1 MQGLHSFPRGARGT
15 LFALALLLIV
25 GTGGAGA
32 DNRTTPEA
40 AGAPSTAIPSA
51 AADQTGKPPDDGRA
65 PVAAAGAGSGAS
77 LEDPRA
83 RLDVHVDGAL
93 ISIEARGAPV
103 RDVLDA
109 LRTRTGVAIAA
120 DSGIG
125 GRVDLSLSRVTLEE
139 LLRQLCQNR
148 AFEYAYDPERRTYR
162 IVRAVLPD
170 STDRDDNAPP
180 LSAAGGAPPPP
191 RMDQASRS
199 AGGATDPAAAHTRAI
214 PLQTAPA
221 GGADAAPRDARG
233 RLLYKPREI
242 LVRFRPEAAA
252 DEIRDLHA
260 KLGGTVLKALPSA
273 HLQRVRVRE
282 GMGEAEALAAYQ
294 ASGLTAFAER
304 HALRYPE
311 TTPEPTVPND
321 PDFPKQW
328 GLHNTEQRVTVKD
341 TYPDIDVLAAWNLP
355 PGAGEVVIAVID
367 TGVDYTHPDLA
378 GRIWTNPA
386 EIPGNGLDDDG
397 NSFDGRI
404 LIDDVRGWDLADDD
418 NDPRDRP
425 VPPTDS
431 FYGHGTHVAGIIG
444 ARGDNGTGIAG
455 VFWNAKIMALKAQ
468 SDYENAMEDF
478 DIIAALHYAATM
490 GARIVS
496 CSFGGDTASL
506 SEYEAFEALRQAG
519 ILVVAAAGNNG
530 VDLDDPQSPKTYPA
544 YYARH
549 AYDATHPALDHII
562 AVAAGDQNDGLSSI
576 SNYGQASVDL
586 MAPGVTIYSTL
597 PGNSYGY
604 KTGTSMATPH
614 VAGIAG
620 LLLARDPTLTYAQ
633 LKAAILSTVDP
644 IASVA
649 TKLVTG
655 GRANAHAARATIASV
670 PGDITGD
677 GLLNLAD
684 AVAGLRLTAGFPS
697 ERFKNPDLD
706 AIVSGESEIGLAEVL
721 FILQSVAGVR

>member
-1 MQGLHSFPRGARGT
+1 MRPVVPGFHPLLRG
-15 LFALALLLIV
+15 
-25 GTGGAGA
+25 
-32 DNRTTPEA
+32 
-40 AGAPSTAIPSA
+40 
-51 AADQTGKPPDDGRA
+51 
-65 PVAAAGAGSGAS
+65 
-77 LEDPRA
+77 
-83 RLDVHVDGAL
+83 
-93 ISIEARGAPV
+93 V
-103 RDVLDA
+103 RDVLLA
-109 LRTRTGVAIAA
+109 LAILQLAALGGVAAGERQTDGIGRAPLVEAAENAGLRGPGETLDVRVEGEYISVAARGADIRDILAAVRDRTGIAITM
-120 DSGIG
+120 DGDIR
-125 GRVDLSLSRVTLEE
+125 GRIDLTLSRVSLDE
-139 LLRQLCQNR
+139 LLRRLCRNR
-148 AFEYAYDPERRTYR
+148 AIEYAYDPERKAYR
-162 IVRAVLPD
+162 IVRAVLPASGPAGAAVSD
-170 STDRDDNAPP
+170 P
-180 LSAAGGAPPPP
+180 AAGNSPPPP
-191 RMDQASRS
+191 SASADSLAAR
-199 AGGATDPAAAHTRAI
+199 GAHDPASGKTPSAAATL
-214 PLQTAPA
+214 PP
-221 GGADAAPRDARG
+221 GGTDTAPRDSRG

-242 LVRFRPEAAA
+242 LVKFRPEAGAG
-252 DEIRDLHA
+252 EILALHA
-260 KLGGTVLKALPSA
+260 KLVGTVLKALPSRS
-273 HLQRVRVRE
+273 LQRIRVRE
-282 GMGEAEALAAYQ
+282 GMSEAEALAAYR

-341 TYPDIDVLAAWNLP
+341 TYPDIDALAAWNLP

-397 NSFDGRI
+397 NSFEGNT
-404 LIDDVRGWDLADDD
+404 LTDDVRGWDFADDD

-425 VPPTDS
+425 VADS

-444 ARGDNGTGIAG
+444 ARGDNGAGIAG
-455 VFWNAKIMALKAQ
+455 VFWNAKIMVLKVQ
-468 SDYENAMEDF
+468 SDSGNAMEDF
-478 DIIAALHYAATM
+478 DIIAALRYAAMM
-490 GARIVS
+490 GARIVN

-519 ILVVAAAGNNG
+519 VLVVAAAGNNG
-530 VDLDDPQSPKTYPA
+530 VNLDDPQSPKTYPA

-562 AVAAGDQNDGLSSI
+562 AVAAGDQNDGLSAI

-597 PGNSYGY
+597 PGDSYGY
-604 KTGTSMATPH
+604 KTGTSMAAPH

-655 GRANAHAARATIASV
+655 GRANAHAARTTIASV

-684 AVAGLRLTAGFPS
+684 VVAGLRLTAGFPS
-697 ERFKNPDLD
+697 ERFKNPDLG
-706 AIVSGESEIGLAEVL
+706 ALIGGNSEIGLAEVL
-721 FILQSVAGVR
+721 FILQSVAGAR